1 MKFQYRSGLFF
12 LIIFIYIISSF
23 GWWWY
28 IMQKNNRTNFQS
40 LIAKEQ
46 VDYIFKGGTADQFLQ
61 TELYNQIHTD
71 YLRNQYMLLGEGIVF
86 ITLISIGFI
95 RIRNTFR
102 DEIRITRQQNNFLL
116 SITHELKSPLAS
128 LKLSMQTLRKHK
140 LDPERV
146 QRLAHI
152 SLDDIDR
159 LESLVENIL
168 LASKMDNSKFVL
180 DTDAINISE
189 LVKQITRRFA
199 DKYTG
204 ERNFDLQIEDDIYIN
219 GDRLSITSVFH
230 NLLENAYKYSGNA
243 DQISVRLSADDNKCT
258 CMISDTGIG
267 IADKE
272 KPKIFERFYRI
283 GREETRSTKG
293 TGLGLFIVKQVIQL
307 HNGTIHVLDNKPK
320 GSIFE
325 ITLPLVS

>member
-1 MKFQYRSGLFF
+1 
-12 LIIFIYIISSF
+12 
-23 GWWWY
+23 
-28 IMQKNNRTNFQS
+28 MQKNNRTNFQS